1 MGAEYWVYH
10 LRGGPTQAQPPSMP
24 RSVMPAERA
33 TNDALDQV
41 YRALLRSLS
50 LSPQHRV
57 QLTQRGFVDREIP
70 FRQYRS
76 LPRQGRAA
84 LAKTLVEMFGET
96 TCAGVPGLYIRE
108 QGRRRWW
115 SLAGAPGLVI
125 PVRHAA
131 GQIIALMVRSDD
143 PDAASRYSAV
153 SSAKYR
159 GPSPGAH
166 IHIPLRKGA
175 TNAAIRLTEGFLKAD
190 VATALSGLHTIG
202 LPGASTWAAALPF
215 LRTLQKPVIRV
226 AFDMDASRNLQVAV
240 ALRQTV
246 RKLSGEGFPVEIEM
260 WDEADGKGIDD
271 LLAAGHT
278 PTVLT
283 GAAMRAELGQMI
295 RSATVVDPL
304 QANRVTTLFTSVGNE
319 ADRVG
324 PT

>member
-1 MGAEYWVYH
+1 
-10 LRGGPTQAQPPSMP
+10 
-24 RSVMPAERA
+24 MPAERA

-57 QLTQRGFVDREIP
+57 QLTQRGLMDREIT

-108 QGRRRWW
+108 QDRRWW

-125 PVRHAA
+125 PARNAA

-153 SSAKYR
+153 SSAKYW
-159 GPSPGAH
+159 GPSPGAP
-166 IHIPLRKGA
+166 IHIPLSKDA
-175 TNAAIRLTEGFLKAD
+175 TNSAIRLTEGFLKAD
-190 VATALSGLHTIG
+190 VATTLSGLHTIG
-202 LPGASTWAAALPF
+202 LPGVSMWAAALPF
-215 LRTLQKPVIRV
+215 LRTLKKPVIRL
-226 AFDMDASRNLQVAV
+226 AFDMDASRNLQVAG

-278 PTVLT
+278 PAVLT
-283 GAAMRAELGQMI
+283 GAAMIAELSQMI
-295 RSATVVDPL
+295 RSATFVDPL
-304 QANRVTTLFTSVGNE
+304 QVSRRWEDKRQRYARRLRLPLAEEVAHGNSQTSKG
-319 ADRVG
+319 R
-324 PT
+324 TRY